1 MHGHRVQRE
10 NGESPKPERRV
21 QPSENGREVT
31 MKHRKGIIVLL
42 LCAIL
47 ALGMCVAMSHVSKAE
62 DESTDESKE
71 EFIFDMANADR
82 RFVID
87 SSTGEGKQLV
97 ITGSSSS
104 YGLHIR
110 ANKGENITIIFRDL
124 SIDMTNV
131 GIDMDKSAIF
141 VVGEGDVTIKLEGK
155 NSIIAGPGRPGINKV
170 KGGEGYNSASIEG
183 WLTITADDDSNE
195 LVVKGGSNGA
205 AIGGYFE
212 NTGSKIR
219 IAGGT
224 VTAIGGDGAAGIG
237 GGHKPSYRKASNGE
251 NIVITGGIV
260 TAIGSDGSAGIGGG
274 YLGQG
279 SNITITGGIVT
290 AIGGDGAAGIGS
302 GAMGNCENITIAGG
316 TVYAVGGNGGAGI
329 GGGQYNRQQDSA
341 DELGKVSGIIITGTA
356 DVHAAG
362 GIREF
367 SQSMVAKAAA
377 IGYGIQEVSSDAC
390 SDGDEIEICTTGE
403 VDGKTLKLTGNVS
416 KYEYGATDKQILS
429 GEAEKIEYV
438 LEFDS
443 NGGEGSMESKHGTT
457 GLPIPLPENAFV
469 RKGYVFLGWSYS
481 SEPDSEIIST
491 DEIVILKNSVT
502 VTLYAV
508 WKCVLVKTEA
518 VEPTCTA
525 DGCKEYWSCDTCEE
539 KFLDAAGKTVAT
551 EEDIV
556 IPAKGHK
563 WKPATE
569 EAPKTCEV
577 CGATEGEPLP
587 VKPVFVKIE
596 AVEATCTVDGHAEY
610 WVCDDREEKFLDEA
624 GQTVATEKDIVI
636 PAKGHKWKPATADA
650 PKTCEVC
657 GATEGEPIRYI
668 FLGDATVK
676 WKSGDLVLTFKS
688 NQEEDASFDKF
699 RKALIDGVAIE
710 AEVKR
715 GSTIVTVPETTLK
728 ELPEGRHTLT
738 AVFSDGT
745 CEVKMDIEKT
755 SEPSYMVS
763 PKTGDG
769 LPVTMLLAIALVTVA
784 GMYGC
789 TLWRRK
795 ASE

>member
-1 MHGHRVQRE
+1 
-10 NGESPKPERRV
+10 
-21 QPSENGREVT
+21 
-31 MKHRKGIIVLL
+31 MKHRKGIVVLL

-47 ALGMCVAMSHVSKAE
+47 ALGMCAAMSHVSKAE

-71 EFIFDMANADR
+71 EFIYDMANADR

-124 SIDMTNV
+124 SIDMSNV
-131 GIDMDKSAIF
+131 GIDMDKSAVF

-205 AIGGYFE
+205 AIGGYLE

-224 VTAIGGDGAAGIG
+224 VTAIGGGGAAGIG
-237 GGHKPSYRKASNGE
+237 GGHRPSYRKASNGE

-274 YLGQG
+274 YFGQG

-316 TVYAVGGNGGAGI
+316 TVYAVGGDGGAGI

-362 GIREF
+362 GIREL

-377 IGYGIQEVSSDAC
+377 IGYGVQEVSSDAC

-416 KYEYGATDKQILS
+416 KYEYGTTDKQILS

-551 EEDIV
+551 EEDLV
-556 IPAKGHK
+556 IPATGH
-563 WKPATE
+563 T
-569 EAPKTCEV
+569 
-577 CGATEGEPLP
+577 
-587 VKPVFVKIE
+587 
-596 AVEATCTVDGHAEY
+596 
-610 WVCDDREEKFLDEA
+610 
-624 GQTVATEKDIVI
+624 
-636 PAKGHKWKPATADA
+636 WKPATADS
-650 PKTCEVC
+650 PKICEVC
-657 GATEGEPIRYI
+657 GAAEGEPVRYL
-668 FLGDATVK
+668 FQGDSPIK
-676 WKSGDLVLTFKS
+676 WKSGDIVLTFKS
-688 NQEEDASFDKF
+688 NQEEDLSFENY
-699 RKALIDGVAIE
+699 RETSIDGVVITAD
-710 AEVKR
+710 VKR
-715 GSTIVTVPETTLK
+715 GSTIVTISEATLRELAAGEHTLK
-728 ELPEGRHTLT
+728 V
-738 AVFSDGT
+738 AFSDGAS
-745 CEVKMDIEKT
+745 EVKLDIEKT
-755 SEPSYMVS
+755 PEETVETIRMES

-769 LPVTMLLAIALVTVA
+769 LPAMPLAVAAAIAAAGFVLLVV
-784 GMYGC
+784 
-789 TLWRRK
+789 LPVIVRK
-795 ASE
+795 KYNGDMF

>member
-1 MHGHRVQRE
+1 
-10 NGESPKPERRV
+10 
-21 QPSENGREVT
+21 
-31 MKHRKGIIVLL
+31 
-42 LCAIL
+42 
-47 ALGMCVAMSHVSKAE
+47 
-62 DESTDESKE
+62 
-71 EFIFDMANADR
+71 
-82 RFVID
+82 
-87 SSTGEGKQLV
+87 
-97 ITGSSSS
+97 
-104 YGLHIR
+104 
-110 ANKGENITIIFRDL
+110 
-124 SIDMTNV
+124 MTNV

-155 NSIIAGPGRPGINKV
+155 NSIIAGPLRPGINKV
-170 KGGEGYNSASIEG
+170 KGGEGYNAASIEG

-205 AIGGYFE
+205 AIGGYLE

-274 YLGQG
+274 YFGQG

-316 TVYAVGGNGGAGI
+316 TVYAVGGDGGAGI

-377 IGYGIQEVSSDAC
+377 IGYGVQEVSSDAC

-551 EEDIV
+551 EEDLV
-556 IPAKGHK
+556 IPATGH
-563 WKPATE
+563 T
-569 EAPKTCEV
+569 
-577 CGATEGEPLP
+577 
-587 VKPVFVKIE
+587 
-596 AVEATCTVDGHAEY
+596 
-610 WVCDDREEKFLDEA
+610 
-624 GQTVATEKDIVI
+624 
-636 PAKGHKWKPATADA
+636 WKPATADS
-650 PKTCEVC
+650 PKICEVC
-657 GATEGEPIRYI
+657 GAAEGEPVRYL
-668 FLGDATVK
+668 FQGDSPIK
-676 WKSGDLVLTFKS
+676 WKSGDIVLTFKS
-688 NQEEDASFDKF
+688 NQEEDLSFENY
-699 RKALIDGVAIE
+699 RETSIDGVVITAD
-710 AEVKR
+710 VKR
-715 GSTIVTVPETTLK
+715 GSTIVTISEATLRELAAGEHTLK
-728 ELPEGRHTLT
+728 V
-738 AVFSDGT
+738 AFSDGAS
-745 CEVKMDIEKT
+745 EVKLDIEKT
-755 SEPSYMVS
+755 PEETVETIRVES

-769 LPVTMLLAIALVTVA
+769 LPAMPLAVAAAIAAAGFVLLVV
-784 GMYGC
+784 
-789 TLWRRK
+789 LPVIVRK
-795 ASE
+795 KYNGDMF

>member
-1 MHGHRVQRE
+1 
-10 NGESPKPERRV
+10 
-21 QPSENGREVT
+21 
-31 MKHRKGIIVLL
+31 
-42 LCAIL
+42 
-47 ALGMCVAMSHVSKAE
+47 MSHVSKAE

-71 EFIFDMANADR
+71 EFIYDMANADR

-97 ITGSSSS
+97 ITGSSNS

-155 NSIIAGPGRPGINKV
+155 NSIISGPGRPGINKV
-170 KGGEGYNSASIEG
+170 KGGEGYNAASIEG

-205 AIGGYFE
+205 AIGGYLE

-274 YLGQG
+274 YFGQG

-377 IGYGIQEVSSDAC
+377 IGYGVQEVSSDAC

-551 EEDIV
+551 EEDLV
-556 IPAKGHK
+556 IPATGH
-563 WKPATE
+563 T
-569 EAPKTCEV
+569 
-577 CGATEGEPLP
+577 
-587 VKPVFVKIE
+587 
-596 AVEATCTVDGHAEY
+596 
-610 WVCDDREEKFLDEA
+610 
-624 GQTVATEKDIVI
+624 
-636 PAKGHKWKPATADA
+636 WKPATADS
-650 PKTCEVC
+650 PKICEVC
-657 GATEGEPIRYI
+657 GAAEGEPVRYL
-668 FLGDATVK
+668 FQGDSPIK
-676 WKSGDLVLTFKS
+676 WKSGDIVLTFKS
-688 NQEEDASFDKF
+688 NQEEDLSFENY
-699 RKALIDGVAIE
+699 RETSIDGVVITAD
-710 AEVKR
+710 VKR
-715 GSTIVTVPETTLK
+715 GSTIVTISEATLRELAAGEHTLK
-728 ELPEGRHTLT
+728 V
-738 AVFSDGT
+738 AFSDGAS
-745 CEVKMDIEKT
+745 EVKLDIEKT
-755 SEPSYMVS
+755 PEETVETIRMES

-769 LPVTMLLAIALVTVA
+769 LPAMPLAVAAAIAAAGFVLLVV
-784 GMYGC
+784 
-789 TLWRRK
+789 LPVIVRK
-795 ASE
+795 KYNGDMF

>member
-1 MHGHRVQRE
+1 
-10 NGESPKPERRV
+10 
-21 QPSENGREVT
+21 
-31 MKHRKGIIVLL
+31 
-42 LCAIL
+42 
-47 ALGMCVAMSHVSKAE
+47 MSHVSKAE

-71 EFIFDMANADR
+71 EFIYDMAKADR

-97 ITGSSSS
+97 VTGSSSS

-155 NSIIAGPGRPGINKV
+155 NSIISGPGRPGINKV
-170 KGGEGYNSASIEG
+170 KGGEGYNAASIEG

-205 AIGGYFE
+205 AIGGYLE

-251 NIVITGGIV
+251 NIVITSGIV

-274 YLGQG
+274 YFGQG

-377 IGYGIQEVSSDAC
+377 IGYGVQEVSSDAC

-551 EEDIV
+551 EEDLV
-556 IPAKGHK
+556 IPATGH
-563 WKPATE
+563 T
-569 EAPKTCEV
+569 
-577 CGATEGEPLP
+577 
-587 VKPVFVKIE
+587 
-596 AVEATCTVDGHAEY
+596 
-610 WVCDDREEKFLDEA
+610 
-624 GQTVATEKDIVI
+624 
-636 PAKGHKWKPATADA
+636 WKPATADS
-650 PKTCEVC
+650 PKICEVC
-657 GATEGEPIRYI
+657 GAAEGEPVRYL
-668 FLGDATVK
+668 FQGDSPIK
-676 WKSGDLVLTFKS
+676 WKSGDIVLTFKS
-688 NQEEDASFDKF
+688 NQEEDLSFENY
-699 RKALIDGVAIE
+699 RETSIDGVVITAD
-710 AEVKR
+710 VKR
-715 GSTIVTVPETTLK
+715 GSTIVTISEATLRELAAGEHTLK
-728 ELPEGRHTLT
+728 V
-738 AVFSDGT
+738 AFSDGAS
-745 CEVKMDIEKT
+745 EVKLDIEKT
-755 SEPSYMVS
+755 PEETVETIRMES

-769 LPVTMLLAIALVTVA
+769 LPAMPLAVAAAIAAAGFVLLVV
-784 GMYGC
+784 
-789 TLWRRK
+789 LPVIVRK
-795 ASE
+795 KYNGDMF

>member
-1 MHGHRVQRE
+1 
-10 NGESPKPERRV
+10 
-21 QPSENGREVT
+21 
-31 MKHRKGIIVLL
+31 
-42 LCAIL
+42 
-47 ALGMCVAMSHVSKAE
+47 MSHVSKAE

-71 EFIFDMANADR
+71 EFIYDMAKADR

-97 ITGSSSS
+97 VTGSSSS

-155 NSIIAGPGRPGINKV
+155 NSIISGPGRPGINKV
-170 KGGEGYNSASIEG
+170 KGGEGYNAASIEG

-205 AIGGYFE
+205 AIGGYLE

-274 YLGQG
+274 YFGQG

-377 IGYGIQEVSSDAC
+377 IGYGVQEVSSDAC

-551 EEDIV
+551 EEDLV
-556 IPAKGHK
+556 IPATGH
-563 WKPATE
+563 T
-569 EAPKTCEV
+569 
-577 CGATEGEPLP
+577 
-587 VKPVFVKIE
+587 
-596 AVEATCTVDGHAEY
+596 
-610 WVCDDREEKFLDEA
+610 
-624 GQTVATEKDIVI
+624 
-636 PAKGHKWKPATADA
+636 WKPATADS
-650 PKTCEVC
+650 PKICEVC
-657 GATEGEPIRYI
+657 GAAEGEPVRYL
-668 FLGDATVK
+668 FQGDSPIK
-676 WKSGDLVLTFKS
+676 WKSGDIVLTFKS
-688 NQEEDASFDKF
+688 NQEEDLSFENY
-699 RKALIDGVAIE
+699 RETSIDGVVITAD
-710 AEVKR
+710 VKR
-715 GSTIVTVPETTLK
+715 GSTIVTISEATLRELAAGEHTLK
-728 ELPEGRHTLT
+728 V
-738 AVFSDGT
+738 AFSDGAS
-745 CEVKMDIEKT
+745 EVKLDIEKT
-755 SEPSYMVS
+755 PEETVETIRMES

-769 LPVTMLLAIALVTVA
+769 LPAMPLAVAAAIAAAGFVLLVV
-784 GMYGC
+784 
-789 TLWRRK
+789 LPVIVRK
-795 ASE
+795 KYNGDMF

>member
-1 MHGHRVQRE
+1 
-10 NGESPKPERRV
+10 
-21 QPSENGREVT
+21 
-31 MKHRKGIIVLL
+31 
-42 LCAIL
+42 
-47 ALGMCVAMSHVSKAE
+47 MSHVSKAE

-71 EFIFDMANADR
+71 EFIYDMANADR

-155 NSIIAGPGRPGINKV
+155 NSIISGPGRPGINKV
-170 KGGEGYNSASIEG
+170 KGGEGYNAASIEG

-205 AIGGYFE
+205 AIGGYLE

-274 YLGQG
+274 YFGQG

-377 IGYGIQEVSSDAC
+377 IGYGVQEVSSDAC

-551 EEDIV
+551 EEDLV
-556 IPAKGHK
+556 IPATGH
-563 WKPATE
+563 T
-569 EAPKTCEV
+569 
-577 CGATEGEPLP
+577 
-587 VKPVFVKIE
+587 
-596 AVEATCTVDGHAEY
+596 
-610 WVCDDREEKFLDEA
+610 
-624 GQTVATEKDIVI
+624 
-636 PAKGHKWKPATADA
+636 WKPATADS
-650 PKTCEVC
+650 PKICEVC
-657 GATEGEPIRYI
+657 GAAEGEPVRYL
-668 FLGDATVK
+668 FQGDSPIK
-676 WKSGDLVLTFKS
+676 WKSGDIVLTFKS
-688 NQEEDASFDKF
+688 NQEEDLSFENY
-699 RKALIDGVAIE
+699 RETSIDGVVITAD
-710 AEVKR
+710 VKR
-715 GSTIVTVPETTLK
+715 GSTIVTISEATLRELAAGEHTLK
-728 ELPEGRHTLT
+728 V
-738 AVFSDGT
+738 AFSDGAS
-745 CEVKMDIEKT
+745 EVKLDIEKT
-755 SEPSYMVS
+755 PEETVETIRMES

-769 LPVTMLLAIALVTVA
+769 LPAMPLAVAAAIAAAGFVLLVV
-784 GMYGC
+784 
-789 TLWRRK
+789 LPVIVRK
-795 ASE
+795 KYNGDMF

>member
-31 MKHRKGIIVLL
+31 MKHRKGIVVLL

-47 ALGMCVAMSHVSKAE
+47 ALGMCAAMSHVSKAE
-62 DESTDESKE
+62 DEPTDESKE
-71 EFIFDMANADR
+71 EFIYDMANADR

-155 NSIIAGPGRPGINKV
+155 NSIISGPGRPGINKV
-170 KGGEGYNSASIEG
+170 KGGEGYNAASIEG

-205 AIGGYFE
+205 AIGGYLE

-274 YLGQG
+274 YFGQG

-377 IGYGIQEVSSDAC
+377 IGYGVQEVSSDAC

-416 KYEYGATDKQILS
+416 KYEYGTTDKQILS

-491 DEIVILKNSVT
+491 DEIVILKNSAT

-551 EEDIV
+551 EEDLV
-556 IPAKGHK
+556 IPATGH
-563 WKPATE
+563 T
-569 EAPKTCEV
+569 
-577 CGATEGEPLP
+577 
-587 VKPVFVKIE
+587 
-596 AVEATCTVDGHAEY
+596 
-610 WVCDDREEKFLDEA
+610 
-624 GQTVATEKDIVI
+624 
-636 PAKGHKWKPATADA
+636 WKPATADS
-650 PKTCEVC
+650 PKICEVC
-657 GATEGEPIRYI
+657 GAAEGEPVRYL
-668 FLGDATVK
+668 FQGDSPIK
-676 WKSGDLVLTFKS
+676 WKSGDIVLTFKS
-688 NQEEDASFDKF
+688 NQEEDLSFENY
-699 RKALIDGVAIE
+699 RETSIDGVVITAD
-710 AEVKR
+710 VKR
-715 GSTIVTVPETTLK
+715 GSTIVTISEATLRELAAGEHTLK
-728 ELPEGRHTLT
+728 V
-738 AVFSDGT
+738 AFSDGAS
-745 CEVKMDIEKT
+745 EVKLDIEKT
-755 SEPSYMVS
+755 PEETVETIRMES

-769 LPVTMLLAIALVTVA
+769 LPAMPLAVAAAIAAAGFVLLVV
-784 GMYGC
+784 
-789 TLWRRK
+789 LPVIVRK
-795 ASE
+795 KYNGDMF